1 MSDDLREPIWARVN
15 GPAELGAFVR
25 ERAELTQDQLAES
38 IGVDRRYVYQVESGQ
53 STLYALRLF
62 ALLREL
68 DVELQV
74 RARSRCSTR
83 GSTEYRWR
91 WCALLPRRHPT
102 AERAQ
107 PVRRGRMRSQST

>member
-15 GPAELGAFVR
+15 GPGELGAFVREVR
-25 ERAELTQDQLAES
+25 ERAELTQEQLAEN

-74 RARSRCSTR
+74 RAR
-83 GSTEYRWR
+83 
-91 WCALLPRRHPT
+91 
-102 AERAQ
+102 
-107 PVRRGRMRSQST
+107 

>member
-1 MSDDLREPIWARVN
+1 VPLRE
-15 GPAELGAFVR
+15 VR
-25 ERAELTQDQLAES
+25 ERADLTQEQLAQN

-74 RARSRCSTR
+74 
-83 GSTEYRWR
+83 
-91 WCALLPRRHPT
+91 H
-102 AERAQ
+102 
-107 PVRRGRMRSQST
+107 VR